1 MMISYAQNYEDVVL
15 MRALGDIGQ
24 GFYID
29 VGALAPEFHSVT
41 KAFYDRG
48 WSGINIEPNP
58 QCQSELMAHRPRD
71 LNLGLA
77 IGDKPGPLV
86 LHVFA
91 DTGLSTFDASI
102 AAGHIESGWRE
113 THYEVEVLTL
123 EQVWRRHVPDG
134 HDVHFLKIDVEG
146 FEHQAIVGNDWKR
159 YRPWVVLVEATLPM
173 TQSPSHMSWEPILL
187 AADYRHA
194 YSDGLNRFYVAAEH
208 AELIA
213 ALAVPP
219 NVFDEFKPVVQVRM
233 ERELSELSAER
244 DSLRRE
250 LADSEPRSQ
259 IERRRADAAEAE
271 VEQLGARVAS
281 LLEAAEALE
290 TRLHVMETQYELLR
304 AEREAMLSSR
314 CWRMTYPFR
323 QMSQWLR
330 LASPP
335 FRSFARRL
343 LTAVWTRAAGSPRFK
358 AQVLRWMRQYPHFA
372 SVLNRFHAR
381 LTPPAIAADGALF
394 DAFGRTRSDLSTEA
408 REILDVMREAGKS
421 PRKDR

>member
-15 MRALGDIGQ
+15 MRALGNVGQ

-48 WSGINIEPNP
+48 WSGINLEPNP
-58 QCQSELMAHRPRD
+58 HCQSELMAHRPRD
-71 LNLGLA
+71 VNLGVA

-123 EQVWRRHVPDG
+123 EEVWRRHVPDG
-134 HDVHFLKIDVEG
+134 RDVHFLKIDVEG

-159 YRPWVVLVEATLPM
+159 YRPWIVLVEATLPM

-187 AADYRHA
+187 AADYLHA

-208 AELIA
+208 AKLIP

-219 NVFDEFKPVVQVRM
+219 NFFDDFKTIDQLRAEQQLTDVR
-233 ERELSELSAER
+233 AER
-244 DSLRRE
+244 DGLHQK
-250 LADSEPRSQ
+250 LADFEARVQ
-259 IERRRADAAEAE
+259 ARLERADAAEANATR
-271 VEQLGARVAS
+271 LDNRVTS
-281 LLEAAEALE
+281 LLEIAEALKF
-290 TRLHVMETQYELLR
+290 RLEAMEAQNNLLQ
-304 AEREAMLSSR
+304 AEREAVLNSR
-314 CWRMTYPFR
+314 CWRMTYPLR
-323 QMSQWLR
+323 RISQWLR
-330 LASPP
+330 LVSLP
-335 FRSFARRL
+335 FRRFARRL
-343 LTAVWTRAAGSPRFK
+343 LTAVWARAAASPRFK
-358 AQVLRWMRQYPHFA
+358 ARVLRWMRQEPRFA
-372 SVLNRFHAR
+372 RILNRLHAR
-381 LTPPAIAADGALF
+381 LAPPAVAADGAF
-394 DAFGRTRSDLSTEA
+394 VDVFGRARNDLSFEA
-408 REILDVMREAGKS
+408 REILDVMLEAGKS
-421 PRKDR
+421 PREIR